1 MDSMIDRL
9 NAHAGHHN
17 GTGDGAE
24 SGPFTAT
31 IDLEPLLGS
40 LGTSIVYTATSLD
53 GEQLHTE
60 RTTVAHDMFSG
71 RLMLFVLS
79 AELSGLGQLS
89 EVSGGV
95 FNNGAGVESFELQI
109 TIELT
114 DDELTY
120 IWSWAPPGAPLT
132 EQSRASVRFATA

>member
-9 NAHAGHHN
+9 NAVAGHHE
-17 GTGDGAE
+17 GTGAGDE

-31 IDLEPLLGS
+31 IDIEPLLGS
-40 LGTSIVYTATSLD
+40 LGTAITYTAVDPT

-60 RTTVAHDMFSG
+60 RSTLARDMLSG
-71 RLMLFVLS
+71 RLMLFVLC

-89 EVSGGV
+89 EGSGGV
-95 FNNGAGVESFELQI
+95 FNNGAGADGFELQI

-114 DDELTY
+114 DDKLTY
-120 IWSWAPPGAPLT
+120 TWSWAPPGESLS
-132 EQSRASVRFATA
+132 EQSKATVRITA

>member
-9 NAHAGHHN
+9 NALAGQHQ
-17 GTGDGAE
+17 GTGDGTE

-31 IDLEPLLGS
+31 INIEPLLGS
-40 LGTSIVYTATSLD
+40 LGTAIAYTAVNPA

-60 RTTVAHDMFSG
+60 RTTLAYEMLSG
-71 RLMLFVLS
+71 RLTLFVLS
-79 AELSGLGQLS
+79 AQLSGLGQLS

-95 FNNGAGVESFELQI
+95 FNNGAGVDGFELQI
-109 TIELT
+109 AIELT

-120 IWSWAPPGAPLT
+120 TWSWAPPGAPLA
-132 EQSRASVRFATA
+132 EQSRASVRIATT

>member
-9 NAHAGHHN
+9 NALAGHHQ
-17 GTGDGAE
+17 GTGDGTE

-31 IDLEPLLGS
+31 IDIEPLLGS
-40 LGTSIVYTATSLD
+40 LGTGIAYTAVSPA

-60 RTTVAHDMFSG
+60 RTTLAREMLSG
-71 RLMLFVLS
+71 RLTLFVLS

-89 EVSGGV
+89 EVSDGV
-95 FNNGAGVESFELQI
+95 FSNGAGVDGFELQV

-114 DDELTY
+114 DDKLTY
-120 IWSWAPPGAPLT
+120 TWSWAPPGESLS
-132 EQSRASVRFATA
+132 EQSKATVRITA